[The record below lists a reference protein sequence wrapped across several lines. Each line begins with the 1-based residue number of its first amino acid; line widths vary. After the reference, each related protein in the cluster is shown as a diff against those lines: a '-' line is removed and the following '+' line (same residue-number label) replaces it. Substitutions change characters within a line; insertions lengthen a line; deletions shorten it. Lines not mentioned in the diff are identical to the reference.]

1 MTDFYIKKLKD
12 LWHLLKKFL
21 HRFDLL
27 QIIPMLVLVTIGI
40 AFVYSTGQQVGG
52 HAAHSF
58 WVKQVIWFIAGC
70 GMWILLASMDYRNFK
85 YFAVPIYILS
95 VIALAA
101 VFVIGVKVYGA
112 TRWLQVGGIKLQPS
126 EFGKFAVVI
135 ILSTIMSM
143 KNFNINSFWGMGLFG
158 AAAILPFVLILKE
171 PDLGSSLV
179 IIPIAAAIAFVS
191 KLKLK
196 FIITG
201 LVLGAVLFSAEVINE
216 KNGYYPLLKGYQK
229 ERILVFLDPDRDRKD
244 RGWNQFQSELA
255 VGSGGVLGKGYMQ
268 GTQNTLGFLPQTV
281 SNTDFIFSVIAEET
295 GFAGSLLI
303 ILMYALLIAAALR
316 TAFLARDRFGQYM
329 GVGIAAAI
337 FFHTVVN
344 IGMSIRIMPVTG
356 LPLPLISYGGS
367 FMLSTMIYLG
377 VLQSIYARRR
387 RPFSE
392 MEEA

>member
-12 LWHLLKKFL
+12 LWHFLKKL
-21 HRFDLL
+21 LNRFDLF
-27 QIIPMLVLVTIGI
+27 QIIPMLVLATVGI

-58 WVKQVIWFIAGC
+58 WVKQLVWFAAGA
-70 GMWILLASMDYRNFK
+70 GMWVLLASMDYRNFK

-95 VIALAA
+95 IVALLAIF
-101 VFVIGVKVYGA
+101 FVGVKVYGA
-112 TRWLQVGGIKLQPS
+112 TRWLQIGGMRIQPS

-135 ILSTIMSM
+135 MLATIVSM
-143 KNFNINSFWGMGLFG
+143 RNFDINSLWGITLFG
-158 AAAILPFVLILKE
+158 SAAFFPFLLILKE
-171 PDLGSSLV
+171 PDLGSALV

-191 KLKLK
+191 KLRFKL
-196 FIITG
+196 IITAI
-201 LVLGAVLFSAEVINE
+201 VLGAICFTVEVINE
-216 KNGYYPLLKGYQK
+216 KNAYYPLLKGYQK

-244 RGWNQFQSELA
+244 RGWNQLQSELA
-255 VGSGGVLGKGYMQ
+255 VGSGGLFGKGYMQ

-295 GFAGSLLI
+295 GFAGSLLV
-303 ILMYALLIAAALR
+303 ILMYMMLVAAALR
-316 TAFLARDRFGQYM
+316 TAFLARDRFGQYIAA
-329 GVGIAAAI
+329 GIAAAI

-344 IGMSIRIMPVTG
+344 IGMSIRVMPVTG

-377 VLQSIYARRR
+377 VLQSVYARRR